1 VKLRVSLASFACQGR
16 LSAPPLGETGR
27 AWRRA
32 RYRSAPWIAAAI
44 AALILLASVP
54 QAQVGAPSQGHRSV
68 DGLPLSPTG
77 TVFHPASMAV
87 SDSPGGATAQS
98 SFIPTYDEQIGA
110 TFTQNFSALAY
121 NVTALAQ
128 ADPLGYGPAYLL
140 NGLTDAGYW
149 YQAGISFHWPDTNG
163 SYYPTFAFSYQVY
176 GPSGKSVFPLNGSGL
191 AAFSK
196 IVLTGDSVLLSLTF
210 TGPTVQM
217 LAKDWTTGATAEA
230 NFSSEGSSTF
240 VGNPSSPNDAHG
252 FFSGLMTE
260 WYHAALY
267 SGNEGQVTYT
277 NEAVGLSSAWMWIDE
292 FNGGSQGPP
301 LFDNQTQRP
310 VTFANDQQVYPFAAD
325 GATMYISAHRFVTG
339 LSVVESA
346 SRVTLTPAATE
357 TSSRT
362 FSANYT
368 LAGQAQTAVIAA
380 GATVL
385 EADPGTSI
393 TVSINSSGSSALE
406 RWVFSGTSGS
416 EVTFAAGTN
425 ATYVYYHLVRET
437 VSYQVASGG
446 RALPASSALVLTY
459 EAPPS
464 VASSKPVPVAA
475 TQVLGTAPAVIFA
488 LLGSDASINGTVPG
502 AAGERWASSTQ
513 SWTVSAPDGIPDPI
527 KLYQQYNVSVGYSVV
542 GGGTPS
548 QTPEFNS
555 TAFGNPAAIQLSGT
569 ETTGWFDAGSGYS
582 FTRFLNGSIPT
593 ERWQQI
599 GGGVSANNSGQGN
612 RLQGELIGIF
622 APDETV
628 TGDYV
633 HQYYTDLGVNDPHG
647 GNIFGSFSGTI
658 DNGSVTGHVAP
669 GPGWTDAGLSLDLTA
684 SANQGWQFE
693 NWTGSGVGT
702 YTGTS
707 PSISVVVSGP
717 LSENATFY
725 VKLAIAADAGTNIAF
740 SYSSGAGTVQAG
752 TTKTIYVP
760 PSSSVTLR
768 AAPSLFVYSFASWK
782 GTGIASSTKP
792 SLALVV
798 DSPSAVTGT
807 STYNLPVVLGA
818 AFAAAIIILAVS
830 LLIRDRRRRERLG
843 VSIPS
848 SSTPSAG
855 DAAPRA

>member
-1 VKLRVSLASFACQGR
+1 
-16 LSAPPLGETGR
+16 
-27 AWRRA
+27 
-32 RYRSAPWIAAAI
+32 
-44 AALILLASVP
+44 
-54 QAQVGAPSQGHRSV
+54 
-68 DGLPLSPTG
+68 
-77 TVFHPASMAV
+77 MAV
-87 SDSPGGATAQS
+87 SASLGGATGQG
-98 SFIPTYDEQIGA
+98 SFIPTYDEQMGA

-267 SGNEGQVTYT
+267 SGNEGQVTYA

-292 FNGGSQGPP
+292 FNGASQGPP
-301 LFDNQTQRP
+301 LFDSQTQRP

-368 LAGQAQTAVIAA
+368 FAGQPQTVVIAA

-464 VASSKPVPVAA
+464 VASAKPVPVAA

-488 LLGSDASINGTVPG
+488 LLGSDVSVNGTVPG
-502 AAGERWASSTQ
+502 AAGERWASGTQ

-527 KLYQQYNVSVGYSVV
+527 KLYQQYDVSVGYSVV

-555 TAFGNPAAIQLSGT
+555 TAFGIPIAVSLVGKA
-569 ETTGWFDAGSGYS
+569 TTGWFDAGSAYF
-582 FTRFLNGSIPT
+582 FTRFLNGSAST
-593 ERWQQI
+593 ERWQQN
-599 GGGVSANNSGQGN
+599 GLVVTGNSGQGN
-612 RLQGELIGIF
+612 ALQAETTGIF

-628 TGDYV
+628 TGNYV
-633 HQYYTDLGVNDPHG
+633 HQYYTYLGVNDPHG
-647 GNIFGSFSGTI
+647 GNVFGTFSGTL
-658 DNGSVTGHVAP
+658 DNGMVTSHAAQ
-669 GPGWTDAGLSLDLTA
+669 GPGWTDAGFSLNLTA
-684 SANQGWQFE
+684 SANLGWQFE
-693 NWTGSGVGT
+693 NWTGSGAGT

-707 PSISVVVSGP
+707 PSVSVVVTGP

-725 VKLAIAADAGTNIAF
+725 VKLAVAADSGTNIAF
-740 SYSSGAGTVQAG
+740 SYSTGAGTVQAG
-752 TTKTIYVP
+752 TTKTLYVP

-782 GTGIASSTKP
+782 VMGAISSTKP

-798 DSPSAVTGT
+798 DSPSTVTGA

-818 AFAAAIIILAVS
+818 AFAAVIIILAVS
-830 LLIRDRRRRERLG
+830 LLIRDRRRRERPG
-843 VSIPS
+843 ESIPS